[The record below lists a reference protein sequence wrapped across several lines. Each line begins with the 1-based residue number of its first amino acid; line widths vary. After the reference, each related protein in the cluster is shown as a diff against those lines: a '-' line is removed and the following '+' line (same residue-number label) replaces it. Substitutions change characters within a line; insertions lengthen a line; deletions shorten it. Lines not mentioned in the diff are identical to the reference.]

1 MKINII
7 GGGPA
12 GLYFAILAKKANP
25 DARIRVFE
33 RNPKG
38 ATYGFGVVLA
48 DQGLQHLKRA
58 DPASYIQISAAM
70 EMLGEQLIT
79 VPAGSVVIDSEAK
92 AGSISRL
99 RLLDILQSCCAEAG
113 VEMCFDH
120 GVEAVGDYLDA
131 DLVVGADGV
140 NSLVRAGFEQEFG
153 TSVYM
158 LTNRFAWYGVQFAF
172 DRPALAFRAF
182 RGGSFVGHY
191 YPYQS
196 DMSTFV
202 AECDEATWLAC
213 GLDAM
218 TDDARQNFIEHV
230 FAEDLRG
237 HRLIANHSPWRQF
250 PVVQNARWTHGNIVL
265 LGDAQR
271 SVHFSIGSGTRL
283 AMEDAIAL
291 GDVFSTSGGD
301 IPRMLELF
309 EQLRRPAVTLLSD
322 AAAKSFSW
330 YENFSEKMGLN
341 PLDFAHDYMTRTGR
355 MTDKRLRSRHPG
367 FMSDY
372 DAKQPDHAE
381 ASVRVNGEMP

>member
-12 GLYFAILAKKANP
+12 GMYFAILAKKINP
-25 DARIRVFE
+25 AACIRVFE

-58 DPASYIQISAAM
+58 DPESFRQIAAAM

-79 VPAGSVVIDSEAK
+79 VPAGSIVIDSEAK

-99 RLLDILQSCCAEAG
+99 RLLEILQRCCIELG
-113 VEMCFDH
+113 VEMNFEH
-120 GVEAVGDYLDA
+120 VVEALDDYLDA

-140 NSLVRAGFEQEFG
+140 NSLVRAGHEREFG
-153 TSVYM
+153 TSAYM
-158 LTNRFAWYGVQFAF
+158 LTNRFAWYGVKRAF
-172 DRPALAFRAF
+172 DRPALAFRSF
-182 RGGSFVGHY
+182 RGGAFVGHY
-191 YPYQS
+191 YRYQP

-202 AECDEATWLAC
+202 AECDAATWSAC
-213 GLDAM
+213 GLDRM
-218 TDDARQNFIEHV
+218 TDAERQDFVETV
-230 FAEDLRG
+230 FAEDLGG
-237 HRLIANHSPWRQF
+237 HGLIANHSTWRRF
-250 PVVQNARWTHGNIVL
+250 PVVENARWTHGKIVL

-291 GDVFSTSGGD
+291 RDALAAVGGDV
-301 IPRMLELF
+301 PRMLALF
-309 EQLRRPAVTLLSD
+309 EELRRPAVALLGD

-330 YENFSEKMGLN
+330 YEGFGEKLGLD
-341 PLDFAHDYMTRTGR
+341 PLAFAHDYMTRTGR
-355 MTDKRLRSRHPG
+355 MTDKRLRSRHPR

-372 DAKQPDHAE
+372 DARQHGAGAPE
-381 ASVRVNGEMP
+381 RLNGETL